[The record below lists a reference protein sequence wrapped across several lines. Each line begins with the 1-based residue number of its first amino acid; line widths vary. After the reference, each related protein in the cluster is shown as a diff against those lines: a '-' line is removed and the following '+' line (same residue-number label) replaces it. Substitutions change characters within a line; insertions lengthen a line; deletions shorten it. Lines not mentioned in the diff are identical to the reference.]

1 VEILVK
7 DSAKSTGVSVMGEN
21 EEQDDQEQEEG
32 ITPDQGLE
40 RAFSENIENVL
51 ERVLA
56 PIAQMER
63 LKRREYLT
71 PEEVEM
77 LYGLKAG
84 SMANK
89 RSKAQGPEYIKDGER
104 ILYRQQAIKA
114 YLDARTIKTRI

>member
-1 VEILVK
+1 
-7 DSAKSTGVSVMGEN
+7 MGEN

>member
-1 VEILVK
+1 
-7 DSAKSTGVSVMGEN
+7 MGEH
-21 EEQDDQEQEEG
+21 EEHNGLEREAG
-32 ITPDQGLE
+32 KTPDQSLE
-40 RAFSENIENVL
+40 KAFSANIENVL

-56 PIAQMER
+56 PIAQLER

-114 YLDARTIKTRI
+114 YLDARTIKTRH

>member
-1 VEILVK
+1 MEILVK